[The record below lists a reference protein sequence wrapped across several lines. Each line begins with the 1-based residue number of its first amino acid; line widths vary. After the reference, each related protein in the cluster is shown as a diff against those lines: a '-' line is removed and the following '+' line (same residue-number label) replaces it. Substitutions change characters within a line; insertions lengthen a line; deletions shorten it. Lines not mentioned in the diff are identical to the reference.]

1 MKVFEAD
8 ESFRDELNQFYR
20 EQGYHSGWSSSE
32 RAFIATNDDEIV
44 GSVKVEVGNGISVL
58 RGMYV
63 AKGYQG
69 NGFGTEFLKHIEP
82 ILNETISYCMPFS
95 HLGKFYGQIGFQPVN
110 PDSFPEYLAQRYR
123 GYEEKGY
130 QIIAMRRELAI

>member
-8 ESFRDELNQFYR
+8 ESFRGELNQFYR
-20 EQGYHSGWSSSE
+20 ELGYHSGWSRSE

-44 GSVKVEVGNGISVL
+44 GSVKVEVVNGFSVL

-69 NGFGTEFLKHIEP
+69 NGCGTEFLKHIEP

-123 GYEEKGY
+123 GYEEKGF
-130 QIIAMRRELAI
+130 QIIAMRREQAI